1 MVGNHSTSEWEISV
15 VCINK
20 DMKLELQEKD
30 TSFQRK
36 IEPESRA
43 TLLMEAFLQQTKPI
57 PILWLVLSMWQISCL
72 FSWMLLSI

>member
-1 MVGNHSTSEWEISV
+1 MSV

-36 IEPESRA
+36 IEPESRP
-43 TLLMEAFLQQTKPI
+43 TLLMEVFLQQIKLT
-57 PILWLVLSMWQISCL
+57 PIL
-72 FSWMLLSI
+72 